1 MILFVPIRYRVN
13 AEKQQDF
20 QCQIRV
26 SWFLRGIEWLGNYT
40 GKDFLYHLKIL
51 GITIKSNLSEK
62 KKENAK
68 EKKRTNRKD
77 KKKQEQEK
85 EQDSKKVQSQEN
97 KITIEKSSS
106 ETERL
111 HKTEEMQKAEDLDKT
126 KDIRKT
132 KDWDKTEGI
141 HETEDIYETED
152 LNKTEDI
159 HETEDQNKTADIR
172 ETENLDKT
180 TVTGE
185 TEDLDKTEEDKI
197 EKADTFFE
205 KIQMTLSEKYKRFCS
220 KIKRIKKKIKNML
233 INIRNSIA
241 KLKLIWSFLTEEE
254 NKTGFKACWEA
265 FKKLVKHIKPKVL
278 KGYLK
283 FGTNDPCTTGQILGL
298 IAVFYGSY
306 GRCFEIKPDFEEA
319 VLECSI
325 DAKGKIRIFTV
336 GKIVIKLWFS
346 KELKI
351 LIENYKNCKEEL
363 ENGR

>member
-1 MILFVPIRYRVN
+1 MVLIAILGLLLTLFLMILFVPIRYRVN

-26 SWFLRGIEWLGNYT
+26 SWFLRGIEWRGNYT
-40 GKDFLYHLKIL
+40 GKGFLYHLKIL

-62 KKENAK
+62 KKEDAK
-68 EKKRTNRKD
+68 EKKRINRKD
-77 KKKQEQEK
+77 KKKKEQEK
-85 EQDSKKVQSQEN
+85 EQDSKKVLSQEN

-106 ETERL
+106 ETEKL

-126 KDIRKT
+126 KDIHEIEDLDKT
-132 KDWDKTEGI
+132 KDI
-141 HETEDIYETED
+141 RETED

-159 HETEDQNKTADIR
+159 HETEEQNKTAD
-172 ETENLDKT
+172 
-180 TVTGE
+180 TGE
-185 TEDLDKTEEDKI
+185 TEKLDKIEEDKT

-205 KIQMTLSEKYKRFCS
+205 KIQMTLSEKSKRFCS

-233 INIRNSIA
+233 INIRNSIS

-254 NKTGFKACWEA
+254 NKTGFKACLEA
-265 FKKLVKHIKPKVL
+265 FKKLVKHIKPNVL

-306 GRCFEIKPDFEEA
+306 GICFEIKPDFEEA
-319 VLECSI
+319 VLECSD

-351 LIENYKNCKEEL
+351 LIENFKNCKEEL

>member
-40 GKDFLYHLKIL
+40 GKGFIYHLKIL

-106 ETERL
+106 ETEKL

-132 KDWDKTEGI
+132 KDWDKTEDI
-141 HETEDIYETED
+141 HETED

-159 HETEDQNKTADIR
+159 HETESQNKIADIH
-172 ETENLDKT
+172 ETENSDKIAD
-180 TVTGE
+180 TGE
-185 TEDLDKTEEDKI
+185 TEDLDKIEEDKT
-197 EKADTFFE
+197 EKGDTFFE
-205 KIQMTLSEKYKRFCS
+205 KIQMTLSEKSKRLCS

-233 INIRNSIA
+233 INIRNSIS

-265 FKKLVKHIKPKVL
+265 FKKLVKHIKPNVL

>member
-1 MILFVPIRYRVN
+1 MVLIAILGLLLTLFLMILFVPIRYRVN

-26 SWFLRGIEWLGNYT
+26 NWFLRGIEWLGNYT

-106 ETERL
+106 ETEKL
-111 HKTEEMQKAEDLDKT
+111 QKTEEMQKA
-126 KDIRKT
+126 
-132 KDWDKTEGI
+132 
-141 HETEDIYETED
+141 
-152 LNKTEDI
+152 
-159 HETEDQNKTADIR
+159 
-172 ETENLDKT
+172 
-180 TVTGE
+180 
-185 TEDLDKTEEDKI
+185 
-197 EKADTFFE
+197 E
-205 KIQMTLSEKYKRFCS
+205 KIQMTLSEKSKRLCS

-233 INIRNSIA
+233 INIRNSIS

-336 GKIVIKLWFS
+336 GKIVIKLWLS